1 MQIDREKLTEE
12 LLLRKY
18 IRKAITIVQE
28 RRKKKNLNEE
38 NQLRNIIRKLV
49 IEAKPDVKRWP
60 TYGMNVLDSMF
71 LNTNFLSQI
80 KDSYMSLSTT
90 VEQRDSFKNHII
102 EHTKMALNSE
112 KAKEGEGDQSGE
124 LTEEITLTVDDEV
137 TDDQL
142 MGEPETP
149 DSPELERDKGI
160 ESFKIPGFDLDQS
173 GVIEAFD
180 VWEGRKGT
188 SKGGLKNI
196 LLGYWGKLTLDKDKD
211 EFYDNLLE
219 QLNLR
224 FSEWGKDIDSMKGDK
239 TDTPD
244 LGGEEEELELEPDTE
259 EGELELEPEEDEEEL
274 DLEPELEL

>member
-1 MQIDREKLTEE
+1 MHIDRKQLAEE
-12 LLLRKY
+12 MLLRKY
-18 IRKAITIVQE
+18 IQKAINVVKE
-28 RRKKKNLNEE
+28 RRKNNEIDEE
-38 NQLRNIIRKLV
+38 NQLRRIIRKM
-49 IEAKPDVKRWP
+49 INEAKPDVKRWP

-90 VEQRDSFKNHII
+90 TAQRESFKNHIL

-112 KAKEGEGDQSGE
+112 KAKEVEGDQSDE
-124 LTEEITLTVDDEV
+124 LMEEITLTVDDEV

-142 MGEPETP
+142 MGEPE
-149 DSPELERDKGI
+149 SPADPEVEREKGI
-160 ESFKIPGFDLDQS
+160 DQFAIAGLDLDQS

-219 QLNLR
+219 QLKLR
-224 FSEWGKDIDSMKGDK
+224 FSEWEKDIESMKDE
-239 TDTPD
+239 
-244 LGGEEEELELEPDTE
+244 GEPELEPEEDE
-259 EGELELEPEEDEEEL
+259 LALEPEEPEEGGEGELELEPEEEEAMI
-274 DLEPELEL
+274 

>member
-1 MQIDREKLTEE
+1 MHIDREKLAEE

-18 IRKAITIVQE
+18 IKKAI
-28 RRKKKNLNEE
+28 KKVKNNQQQKALSEE
-38 NQLRNIIRKLV
+38 NQLKRIIRKL
-49 IEAKPDVKRWP
+49 IKEAKPDVKRWP

-71 LNTNFLSQI
+71 LNTNFLSQL
-80 KDSYMSLSTT
+80 KDSYMSLTTT
-90 VEQRDSFKNHII
+90 VEQRGSFKNHIL
-102 EHTKMALNSE
+102 EHTKIALNSE
-112 KAKEGEGDQSGE
+112 KAKEAEGDQSDE
-124 LTEEITLTVDDEV
+124 LMEEITLTVDDEI
-137 TDDQL
+137 TSDQL

-149 DSPELERDKGI
+149 DSPEVERDKGI
-160 ESFKIPGFDLDQS
+160 ESFKIDGLDLDQS

-211 EFYDNLLE
+211 DFYDNLLE

-224 FSEWGKDIDSMKGDK
+224 FSEWGQDIDSMADAG

-244 LGGEEEELELEPDTE
+244 LGGEEELELEPDPE
-259 EGELELEPEEDEEEL
+259 ELELDPVEDPLEEL
-274 DLEPELEL
+274 PE

>member
-1 MQIDREKLTEE
+1 MHIDRKQLAEE
-12 LLLRKY
+12 MLLRKY
-18 IRKAITIVQE
+18 IQKAIKVVQE
-28 RRKKKNLNEE
+28 RRQQTKDTEE
-38 NQLRNIIRKLV
+38 KQLRSIVRRMIK
-49 IEAKPDVKRWP
+49 EAKPDVKRWP

-90 VEQRDSFKNHII
+90 TAQRESFKNHIL

-112 KAKEGEGDQSGE
+112 KAKEAEGDQSSE
-124 LTEEITLTVDDEV
+124 MMEEVTLTVDDEV

-149 DSPELERDKGI
+149 ESPEVEREKGI
-160 ESFKIPGFDLDQS
+160 EKFAIAGMDLDQS

-219 QLNLR
+219 QLKLR
-224 FSEWGKDIDSMKGDK
+224 FTEWGKDIDSMKGEE
-239 TDTPD
+239 
-244 LGGEEEELELEPDTE
+244 GEGEEELELSPLED
-259 EGELELEPEEDEEEL
+259 EGEEEFELAPGEEMV
-274 DLEPELEL
+274 

>member
-1 MQIDREKLTEE
+1 MQIDREQLAEE

-18 IRKAITIVQE
+18 IRKAITVVKE
-28 RRKKKNLNEE
+28 RRKNKALNEE
-38 NQLRNIIRKLV
+38 KKLRGLIRKL
-49 IEAKPDVKRWP
+49 INEAKPDVKRWP

-71 LNTNFLSQI
+71 LNTNFLSQL
-80 KDSYMSLSTT
+80 KDSYMSLTTT
-90 VEQRDSFKNHII
+90 VDQRESFKNHII
-102 EHTKMALNSE
+102 EHTKMALNAE
-112 KAKEGEGDQSGE
+112 KAKEKEGDQTSE
-124 LTEEITLTVDDEV
+124 LSEEITLTVDDEV
-137 TDDQL
+137 TPDQL

-149 DSPELERDKGI
+149 PSPEAEREQGI
-160 ESFKIPGFDLDQS
+160 ESFKISGLDFDQS

-224 FSEWGKDIDSMKGDK
+224 FNEWSTDMESMEDQE
-239 TDTPD
+239 TETPEPED
-244 LGGEEEELELEPDTE
+244 EDVLELEPEAEEELELDPEEEELELEP
-259 EGELELEPEEDEEEL
+259 ELEL
-274 DLEPELEL
+274 